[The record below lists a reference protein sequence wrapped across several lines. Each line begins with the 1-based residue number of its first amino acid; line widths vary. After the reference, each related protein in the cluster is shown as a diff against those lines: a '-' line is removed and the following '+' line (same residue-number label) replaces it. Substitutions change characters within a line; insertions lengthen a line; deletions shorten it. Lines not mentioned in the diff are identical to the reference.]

1 MPNLIKYNASTESL
15 ALRKGNFYIGTGDV
29 PKGPP
34 NNGWFNGIDPPGAT
48 AYTIYLNKSSDG
60 PSIYQVGGGADI
72 QSLASRIS
80 GQSLTTDASAID
92 YFMATAG
99 TDRMIINRN
108 IGPIVTN
115 GLQFAVDERSTLC
128 WNGISGTDVWSMA
141 GNNAKNDTPYTWSNS
156 NVSSWAN
163 SASALT
169 VCCLIKLRS
178 TPGSDVYPINKL
190 NTTTANASFALRVNS
205 SRQLTWLGPGAS
217 AYTPLGTLN
226 FATLTQDQTAWVG
239 LQFNSTTGGLAWLNG
254 VSTGSRGGTGNLGNG
269 TGDLSINQIP
279 YSNSN
284 CEIIQ
289 ALFYN
294 RELTDAE
301 MYQNYQASIA
311 PPVGSFYGGGIVFAT
326 LPSGTTGATGTAF
339 IVANVDSSPRVAWT
353 AAKSMSI
360 NRSLSTVY
368 GSLMGSNGEF
378 YSKDNTDAIKDAYGS
393 DAPGIDWALGLN
405 TGGYDDWSMA
415 NFGAAVAIH
424 NNVWKPNLRVGSVFN
439 ETNFPP
445 GAIQVTFS
453 TASIQISNKGAGA
466 GNSSQLQFITP
477 TLDNFPK
484 STGQNAQAGVI
495 NAVDTELKVWAVRSQ
510 TYSVTDVT

>member
-1 MPNLIKYNASTESL
+1 MPNLIKYNTSTESL

-60 PSIYQVGGGADI
+60 PSIYQVGGGADL

-80 GQSLTTDASAID
+80 GQSLTTDAAAIN
-92 YFMATAG
+92 YFMDSAG

-115 GLQFAVDERSTLC
+115 GLQFAVDERSTLS

-141 GNNAKNDTPYTWSNS
+141 GNNAKNSSAYTWSNS
-156 NVSSWAN
+156 DVSSWAN

-169 VCCLIKLRS
+169 ICCLIRLRS
-178 TPGSDVYPINKL
+178 TPGTDVYPINKL
-190 NTTTANASFALRVNS
+190 NSSTSTASFGLRVNS
-205 SRQLTWLGPGAS
+205 SRQVSWLGPGQS
-217 AYTPLGTLN
+217 AYTTLGSSN
-226 FATLTQDQTAWVG
+226 FATLDQDTTQWVG

-269 TGDLSINQIP
+269 TGNLSINQIP

-326 LPSGTTGATGTAF
+326 EASGTTGATGTAY
-339 IVANVDSSPRVAWT
+339 IVANVNSGLQQNQSGSFALMISANNPSFAAISASESNTTTLINTASSSGVTVAGASW
-353 AAKSMSI
+353 AR
-360 NRSLSTVY
+360 NLS
-368 GSLMGSNGEF
+368 E
-378 YSKDNTDAIKDAYGS
+378 
-393 DAPGIDWALGLN
+393 
-405 TGGYDDWSMA
+405 GGYGAGSWSLA
-415 NFGAAVAIH
+415 SFGAATAIH
-424 NNVWKPNLRVGSVFN
+424 NNIWKPS
-439 ETNFPP
+439 P
-445 GAIQVTFS
+445 GASSAINRF
-453 TASIQISNKGAGA
+453 ASGMTGPDSVLCSNK
-466 GNSSQLQFITP
+466 SSNISTQGMNLNDSGRTSISAQP
-477 TLDNFPK
+477 T
-484 STGQNAQAGVI
+484 STS
-495 NAVDTELKVWAVRSQ
+495 KVAWAVRSQ

>member
-1 MPNLIKYNASTESL
+1 MPNLIKYNTSTESL

-60 PSIYQVGGGADI
+60 PSIYQVGGGADL

-80 GQSLTTDASAID
+80 GQSLTTDAAAIN
-92 YFMATAG
+92 YFMDSAG

-115 GLQFAVDERSTLC
+115 GLQFAVDERSTLS
-128 WNGISGTDVWSMA
+128 WNGISGTDVWNMA
-141 GNNAKNDTPYTWSNS
+141 GNNAKNSSAYTWSNS
-156 NVSSWAN
+156 DVSSWAN

-178 TPGSDVYPINKL
+178 TPLSDVYPIDKL
-190 NTTTANASFALRVNS
+190 NTTTTNASFALRVNS
-205 SRQLTWLGPGAS
+205 SRQVSWLGPGPS
-217 AYTPLGTLN
+217 AYTTLGSSN

-239 LQFNSTTGGLAWLNG
+239 LQFNSSTGGLSWING
-254 VSTGSRGGTGNLGNG
+254 VSTGSRNGTGNLGDG
-269 TGDLSINQIP
+269 TGNLSINQIP
-279 YSNSN
+279 YSSGN

-326 LPSGTTGATGTAF
+326 EAFGTTGATGTAY
-339 IVANVDSSPRVAWT
+339 IVANVNSGLQQNQSDLFGLMISASNPSFAAISASESNTTTLINTASSSGVTVAGASW
-353 AAKSMSI
+353 ARNLSEGGFGPGSW
-360 NRSLSTVY
+360 SLAS
-368 GSLMGSNGEF
+368 
-378 YSKDNTDAIKDAYGS
+378 
-393 DAPGIDWALGLN
+393 
-405 TGGYDDWSMA
+405 
-415 NFGAAVAIH
+415 FGAATAIH
-424 NNVWKPNLRVGSVFN
+424 NNIWKPS
-439 ETNFPP
+439 P
-445 GAIQVTFS
+445 GASSAINRFAYGMTVPDS
-453 TASIQISNKGAGA
+453 VLCSNKA
-466 GNSSQLQFITP
+466 SSATTQGMSLNDSGRTSIALQGTN
-477 TLDNFPK
+477 T
-484 STGQNAQAGVI
+484 S
-495 NAVDTELKVWAVRSQ
+495 KVAWAVRSQ

>member
-1 MPNLIKYNASTESL
+1 MPNLIKYNTSTESL

-60 PSIYQVGGGADI
+60 PSIYQVGGGADL

-80 GQSLTTDASAID
+80 GQSLTTDAAAIN
-92 YFMATAG
+92 YFMDSAG

-115 GLQFAVDERSTLC
+115 GLQFAVDERSTLS

-141 GNNAKNDTPYTWSNS
+141 GNNAKNSSAYTWSNS
-156 NVSSWAN
+156 DVSSWAN
-163 SASALT
+163 SATALT

-178 TPGSDVYPINKL
+178 TPVSDVYPIDKL
-190 NTTTANASFALRVNS
+190 NTSTTNASFALRVNS
-205 SRQLTWLGPGAS
+205 SRQVSWLGPGQS
-217 AYTPLGTLN
+217 AYTTLGSSN

-239 LQFNSTTGGLAWLNG
+239 LQFNSSTGGLSWING
-254 VSTGSRGGTGNLGNG
+254 VSTGSRNGTGNLGDG
-269 TGDLSINQIP
+269 TGNLSINQIP
-279 YSNSN
+279 YSSGN

-294 RELTDAE
+294 RELTDSE

-326 LPSGTTGATGTAF
+326 EAFGTTGATGTAY
-339 IVANVDSSPRVAWT
+339 IVANVNSGLQENQSAGFSLTSISANNPSFAAISASESNTTTLINTASSSGVTVAGASWARNLSEGGF
-353 AAKSMSI
+353 AAGSW
-360 NRSLSTVY
+360 SLAS
-368 GSLMGSNGEF
+368 
-378 YSKDNTDAIKDAYGS
+378 
-393 DAPGIDWALGLN
+393 
-405 TGGYDDWSMA
+405 
-415 NFGAAVAIH
+415 FGAATAIH
-424 NNVWKPNLRVGSVFN
+424 NNIWKPSPGASSAINRFASGMTVSDSVLCSNKSGSV
-439 ETNFPP
+439 
-445 GAIQVTFS
+445 S
-453 TASIQISNKGAGA
+453 TQGMALNDSGRTSIAVQ
-466 GNSSQLQFITP
+466 P
-477 TLDNFPK
+477 TGT
-484 STGQNAQAGVI
+484 S
-495 NAVDTELKVWAVRSQ
+495 KVAWAVRSQ